1 MFGFSN
7 IHLFIAL
14 LILAVFN
21 DSIMV
26 SAHPS
31 RAIKKRPSDTSSA
44 SRQRRLTRMTTE
56 DQDAAFLAVVSA
68 NFKNAGPEPVYS
80 GSIISPKCVL
90 TYFDQLTE
98 KFWEPTGQIV
108 DGATL
113 TAGVQS
119 SARPT
124 DIQTRFAPIAN
135 IVPFPGQTPE
145 SRNDVNS
152 LFRNS
157 MALVKV
163 EQAFILGTGVK
174 SIKIAR
180 NVGPSLL
187 NVNNLGIYTHII
199 TNKVT
204 LAAATKKANASVE
217 GVECPKSIPRYIG
230 SVNTTVTSCVTVEP
244 LDSSSCVQLPEGSAA
259 VLRGSDDTLY
269 LTAMTKGDIC
279 KTSPTTV
286 FLGSSM
292 AFSDHLD
299 TICNEPDVDCA
310 EAKYRFARRKL
321 NAVLY

>member
-90 TYFDQLTE
+90 TYFDQLTQ

-187 NVNNLGIYTHII
+187 NVNNLGIYTHVI
-199 TNKVT
+199 TN
-204 LAAATKKANASVE
+204 E
-217 GVECPKSIPRYIG
+217 
-230 SVNTTVTSCVTVEP
+230 
-244 LDSSSCVQLPEGSAA
+244 EGSAA